1 MSWCVVIVAGEL
13 LSMLSEV
20 MTCAVISSCSW
31 QWMFCIDVVLYCNE
45 LVLNCAVNVEEHLQD
60 RCMLWVWLL
69 VKTGL
74 AVCFICG
81 SERQLY
87 HLVSLWV
94 CVAQLH
100 PYFIVCLLISLQY
113 LGVLSSWLV
122 KISRLWC
129 PLHAVYIDGVCAST
143 YVVIM
148 SSLYAHHTL
157 SGMKETRVSV
167 MLFGIWWKLWMF

>member
-1 MSWCVVIVAGEL
+1 
-13 LSMLSEV
+13 MLSEV

-31 QWMFCIDVVLYCNE
+31 QWMFCVDVVLYCNE

-167 MLFGIWWKLWMF
+167 TLFGIWWKLWMF